1 MLCYVLYIE
10 RCLLLMS
17 TYIYVAF
24 MCNNCVFDVHYF
36 FGGNFAEYPFEKHY
50 IPKMDMGNR
59 LKIILVYE
67 TKSM

>member
-1 MLCYVLYIE
+1 
-10 RCLLLMS
+10 MS